1 MIRTQSG
8 IMGNSESPFHLVPNS
23 RTTDSLKTA
32 IETLTAFAY
41 ERDSIFINIKDIT
54 GEKTPLWLTSGK
66 EDLNRYWV
74 KNSKNDSITLWVG
87 NPSKHE
93 IALILEEDV
102 NVERLEKKMVDDI
115 PFTTI
120 APDRN
125 LAKIKPLKEIPI
137 YWKYD
142 FITSYSLNENYLSK
156 YWAQGGESS
165 LSSMLDV
172 NTKSEYNNKETKIK
186 WINTGRLRY
195 GTTWTDDQGFRTTT
209 DIFEINSQYNRV
221 LREKIDFSSVL
232 YFKSQVAKGYNY
244 PNDSVVVSR
253 FLNPGS
259 FTVGMGME
267 YKPNK
272 KTSIN
277 FSLLSY
283 RNTFVLDTVTINQ
296 TAHGIEKDKR
306 SRQEMGGQLLV
317 KNSMTLLK
325 DMEISNTVRLFSNYL
340 EKPQNVDI
348 DWEMSVEKQISW
360 YFKIRLNLHLIY
372 DDDILFPL
380 YDKNDEPVLL
390 PDGSPK
396 KAPKAQF
403 NQLLGLTLVF
413 RI

>member
-1 MIRTQSG
+1 
-8 IMGNSESPFHLVPNS
+8 
-23 RTTDSLKTA
+23 
-32 IETLTAFAY
+32 
-41 ERDSIFINIKDIT
+41 
-54 GEKTPLWLTSGK
+54 
-66 EDLNRYWV
+66 
-74 KNSKNDSITLWVG
+74 
-87 NPSKHE
+87 
-93 IALILEEDV
+93 
-102 NVERLEKKMVDDI
+102 
-115 PFTTI
+115 
-120 APDRN
+120 
-125 LAKIKPLKEIPI
+125 
-137 YWKYD
+137 
-142 FITSYSLNENYLSK
+142 
-156 YWAQGGESS
+156 
-165 LSSMLDV
+165 MLDI

-186 WINTGRLRY
+186 WVNTGRLRY

-209 DIFEINSQYNRV
+209 DIFEINSQYNKV
-221 LREKIDFSSVL
+221 IREKIDFSSVL
-232 YFKSQVAKGYNY
+232 YFKSQVAKGFNY

-259 FTVGMGME
+259 FTIGAGME

-277 FSLLSY
+277 FSILSY
-283 RNTFVLDTVTINQ
+283 RNTFVLDTATINQ
-296 TAHGIEKDKR
+296 TVHGIEKNKR
-306 SRQEMGGQLLV
+306 SRQEMGGQLLF

-325 DMEISNTVRLFSNYL
+325 DMEISNTVRLFSSYL
-340 EKPQNVDI
+340 DKPQNVDI

-380 YDKNDEPVLL
+380 KDNNDQPILL